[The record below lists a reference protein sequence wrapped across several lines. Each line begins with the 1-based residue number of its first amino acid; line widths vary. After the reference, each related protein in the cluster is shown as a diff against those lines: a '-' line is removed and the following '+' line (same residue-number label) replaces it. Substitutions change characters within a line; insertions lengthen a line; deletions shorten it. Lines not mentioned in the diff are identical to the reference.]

1 MYKNSLNI
9 KKLNKKHIINYV
21 TYKSIFLKKKVSKYF
36 NNKKFQTLILEYNT
50 LYWKKKSFTTKNT
63 YFKKRKYIKHETT
76 ISLVLKHIHIF
87 NLLKS
92 VIYFY
97 NAKL

>member
-50 LYWKKKSFTTKNT
+50 LY
-63 YFKKRKYIKHETT
+63 
-76 ISLVLKHIHIF
+76 
-87 NLLKS
+87 
-92 VIYFY
+92 
-97 NAKL
+97 

>member
-9 KKLNKKHIINYV
+9 KKLNKKYIINYV

-50 LYWKKKSFTTKNT
+50 LYWKKKSFSL
-63 YFKKRKYIKHETT
+63 KKANKKKKYIRYKTNV
-76 ISLVLKHIHIF
+76 SLVLKHKYIF
-87 NLLKS
+87 NLLKL
-92 VIYFY
+92 VVHFY